1 MPEAVR
7 GSLAHGTGVGGWGV
21 GDYHAGG
28 KRKGSKD
35 KKEDGRDLLRPSL
48 ENI

>member
-1 MPEAVR
+1 MSEAVR
-7 GSLAHGTGVGGWGV
+7 GALAHGRGGG
-21 GDYHAGG
+21 YHAGG

-35 KKEDGRDLLRPSL
+35 KKEDGRALLRPSL

>member
-7 GSLAHGTGVGGWGV
+7 GSLAHGTGVDGGGV